1 MPVYKYFIAVIP
13 GPDLSE
19 RITSLRKTFLPGVNN
34 RDDHKKFPHITLQ
47 HTFSRSEIIEKDL
60 GRCLNELART
70 VKPFPVKLSGVGHFD
85 GRIIYV
91 KVDESETLNGLY
103 RGVKSILVNKFQFST
118 KEVSADFKPHVTL
131 EKKIAGEDFNMH
143 WKNIKD
149 VEVNE
154 RFIADS
160 FSLLRHNG
168 VKWVVIENYLLT

>member
-13 GPDLSE
+13 GPDLTD
-19 RITSLRKTFLPGVNN
+19 RITALRKTFLPGVNI

-60 GRCLNELART
+60 GSYLNELART
-70 VKPFPVKLSGVGHFD
+70 LKPYTVKLSGVGHFD

-91 KVDESETLNGLY
+91 KVDQSETLNGLY
-103 RGVKSILVNKFQFST
+103 RGVKSILVSKLQFST

-154 RFIADS
+154 SFIADS
-160 FSLLRHNG
+160 FSLLRHTG
-168 VKWVVIENYLLT
+168 VKWNVISEFKLL